1 MHQLIADC
9 RLRITHHRHSL
20 TRSGRR
26 AIIARPL
33 GKNKGEVTMTIR
45 VVCYGLGPI
54 GIGIARLALARAG
67 VEVVGA
73 IDLDPQKIGRDLG
86 ALTGAADA
94 GVIISGD
101 AAATLAETR
110 PNVVLHA
117 TSSAL
122 AKVSEQLAQIAK
134 AGAHVVSTCEE

>member
-1 MHQLIADC
+1 MLAADC
-9 RLRITHHRHSL
+9 RLLTVIRPSSL
-20 TRSGRR
+20 THGQRR

-33 GKNKGEVTMTIR
+33 GNNKGEETMTIR

-67 VEVVGA
+67 VEIVGA

-86 ALTGAADA
+86 ALVGSADA

-101 AAATLAETR
+101 ATAVLAA
-110 PNVVLHA
+110 
-117 TSSAL
+117 
-122 AKVSEQLAQIAK
+122 
-134 AGAHVVSTCEE
+134 